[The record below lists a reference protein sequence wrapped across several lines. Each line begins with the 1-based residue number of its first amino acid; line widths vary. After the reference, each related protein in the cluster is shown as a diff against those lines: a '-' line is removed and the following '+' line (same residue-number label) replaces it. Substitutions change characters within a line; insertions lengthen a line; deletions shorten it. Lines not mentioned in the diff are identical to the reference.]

1 LVGKGSKG
9 DKKSLKKNTER
20 KRTFYGLG
28 LLEWFA
34 AGGFGVNQTQRVKR
48 FPESSMNLQAADLRG
63 IL

>member
-1 LVGKGSKG
+1 LERAAKKVKKGF
-9 DKKSLKKNTER
+9 KKTER

-34 AGGFGVNQTQRVKR
+34 AGGFGGNQTRRVKR
-48 FPESSMNLQAADLRG
+48 FPESSMNLRAADPRG